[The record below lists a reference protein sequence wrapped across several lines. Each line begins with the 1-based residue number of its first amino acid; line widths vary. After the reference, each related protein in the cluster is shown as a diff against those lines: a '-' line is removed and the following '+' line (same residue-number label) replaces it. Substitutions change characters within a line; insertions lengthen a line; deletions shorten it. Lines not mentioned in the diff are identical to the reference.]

1 LTVKYEQS
9 NVGNL
14 NHLQRVRVIAIKKLS
29 KSFNTLKAINDISM
43 NVQKGEVLGILG
55 PNGAGK
61 TTLFRLIAGFLFPDK
76 GTITPIGSRWPAMG
90 YKPERL
96 LFPNRLRV
104 REYLQ
109 LVAKLNS
116 ASGKT
121 AEEKVVE
128 SLARVKLSYASDKRI
143 KECSKGMRQR
153 LGLAQA
159 MIGKPDLLLL
169 DEPTNGLDPEGQTD
183 MCQQIKELN
192 QDGMTIIMAS
202 HHLEEVT
209 QVCTHLT
216 ILNHGR
222 IHYENQMKDA
232 LAERPHSTIQVNRN
246 LEPIAILLTRLHK
259 DIQVIGDKVILNYE
273 AIDLR
278 QSVLGILLSY
288 GYDVIN
294 IKQSRVTLSE
304 IYAEAV
310 Q

>member
-1 LTVKYEQS
+1 M
-9 NVGNL
+9 
-14 NHLQRVRVIAIKKLS
+14 IAINNIS
-29 KSFNTLKAINDISM
+29 KSFNTLTAINDISM
-43 NVQKGEVLGILG
+43 TVTRGEVLGILG

-76 GTITPIGSRWPAMG
+76 GSIVSSGSSWPSIG

-104 REYLQ
+104 KDYLR
-109 LVAKLNS
+109 LVANLNNS
-116 ASGKT
+116 TGEK
-121 AEEKVVE
+121 AESIVAE
-128 SLARVKLSYASDKRI
+128 SLARVKLSYASEKRI

-169 DEPTNGLDPEGQTD
+169 DEPTNGLDPEGQVD

-192 QDGMTIIMAS
+192 QDGITIVLAS
-202 HHLEEVT
+202 HHLPEVT
-209 QVCTHLT
+209 QVCTHLA
-216 ILNHGR
+216 ILNHGC
-222 IHYENQMKDA
+222 IHYENAMKDA
-232 LAERPHSTIQVNRN
+232 LAERPHSTIQVNKN
-246 LEPIAILLTRLHK
+246 LEPIAVLLGRLHQ
-259 DIQVIGDKVILNYE
+259 DIQVEGDRVILNYE

-278 QSVLGILLSY
+278 PSVLGILLNY
-288 GYDVIN
+288 GYDVVN